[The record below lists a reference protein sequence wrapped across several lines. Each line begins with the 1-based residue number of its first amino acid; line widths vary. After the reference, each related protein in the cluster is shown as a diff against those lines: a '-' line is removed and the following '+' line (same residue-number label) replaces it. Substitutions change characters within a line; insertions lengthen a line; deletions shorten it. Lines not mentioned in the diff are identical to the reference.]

1 MDMRRGT
8 QGSAALAP
16 EPVGGDDPRLL
27 RALWRRARGL
37 KRGLN
42 GFLPTAV
49 VHMPHQL
56 KTDRH
61 VRHTPLTEY
70 ASSHT

>member
-27 RALWRRARGL
+27 RAYGGAH
-37 KRGLN
+37 
-42 GFLPTAV
+42 AV
-49 VHMPHQL
+49 
-56 KTDRH
+56 
-61 VRHTPLTEY
+61 
-70 ASSHT
+70 